1 MADWNMK
8 NFLIASV
15 LFVAFFAAGCEKEEE
30 PSLKKSGS
38 SVVECTNARILG
50 YPGILRIEKIPT
62 EEVEKVKKT
71 FEKLTENRRI
81 KKRMRC
87 DDGIKITN

>member
-1 MADWNMK
+1 MK

-15 LFVAFFAAGCEKEEE
+15 LFVAFFAAGCEKEKE

-38 SVVECTNARILG
+38 SVVECTNARIFG
-50 YPGILRIEKIPT
+50 YPGILRIEEIPT
-62 EEVEKVKKT
+62 EEVEEVKKT
-71 FEKLTENRRI
+71 FEEMTKHRRI
-81 KKRMRC
+81 KKKLRC